1 MNTEELTTQDS
12 DVTFDEFRE
21 EWLQEFTTQPLS
33 PPREGEALRVQDS
46 HSIG

>member
-33 PPREGEALRVQDS
+33 PLAKGRRFAFKIVTQ
-46 HSIG
+46 